1 MELLQ
6 LRYFVHA
13 ARTENFS
20 RTAAFFMVPQ
30 SSVSQ
35 TIKKLEGELG
45 VQLFT
50 RQGNRVFLNEKGRS
64 FYEVVSAALSQID
77 AACGCLR
84 EVGETPEGE
93 LRLLVR
99 TNRRLVTDCM
109 VEFGRRYPRVNFSM
123 MHAAGG
129 GGLSEFDL
137 IVAEESE
144 KYRGFESLP
153 LITEEILLAVSAGHP
168 LAAKKSVRMQE
179 LKDERFITMPKGS
192 GLYNLTEAGC
202 RTAGFAPNI
211 VIESDDPFYLR
222 KYVGMNLGIA
232 LVPSFSWRDQFDRSV
247 TLLPIEEMHLRR
259 ATRLYWKGGRC
270 PLAAEKFRD
279 FLLEACRAE
288 AAAE

>member
-50 RQGNRVFLNEKGRS
+50 RRGNRVFLNEKGRS

-93 LRLLVR
+93 LRLHTINFLIFRRENQVR
-99 TNRRLVTDCM
+99 LSKRLISPPTQYEAECLP
-109 VEFGRRYPRVNFSM
+109 PR
-123 MHAAGG
+123 HEDG
-129 GGLSEFDL
+129 E
-137 IVAEESE
+137 
-144 KYRGFESLP
+144 
-153 LITEEILLAVSAGHP
+153 
-168 LAAKKSVRMQE
+168 
-179 LKDERFITMPKGS
+179 
-192 GLYNLTEAGC
+192 
-202 RTAGFAPNI
+202 
-211 VIESDDPFYLR
+211 
-222 KYVGMNLGIA
+222 
-232 LVPSFSWRDQFDRSV
+232 
-247 TLLPIEEMHLRR
+247 
-259 ATRLYWKGGRC
+259 
-270 PLAAEKFRD
+270 
-279 FLLEACRAE
+279 
-288 AAAE
+288 